1 LSRLRECYYRRVKI
15 DPTLKTFIDAQRVG
29 RLATV
34 DGEGRPHIIPVC
46 FALDGTTVYS
56 AIDEK
61 PKSDGPLRRLR
72 NIAENAHV
80 QLLLD
85 VYDDADWTQL
95 RYVQLRGTARIIE
108 SGAEHARAIARLRMR
123 YAQYSSMAL
132 EEHPVIAIEVD
143 HVVRWRGG

>member
-1 LSRLRECYYRRVKI
+1 MTI
-15 DPTLKTFIDAQRVG
+15 DPALRTFIESQRVG

-34 DGEGRPHIIPVC
+34 DGDGRPHVIPVC

-61 PKSDGPLRRLR
+61 PKTDGPLRRMR
-72 NIAENAHV
+72 NIAGNAQV

-85 VYDDADWTQL
+85 VYDDADWTKL

-108 SGAEHARAIARLRMR
+108 SGDEHARAIARLRVR
-123 YAQYSSMAL
+123 YAQYGSMAL
-132 EEHPVIAIEVD
+132 EEHPVIAIDVER
-143 HVVRWRGG
+143 VVQWRGG

>member
-1 LSRLRECYYRRVKI
+1 MKI
-15 DPTLKTFIDAQRVG
+15 DPTLRTFIDAQRVG

-46 FALDGTTVYS
+46 FVLADTTVYS

-61 PKSDGPLRRLR
+61 PKNDGPLRRLR

-85 VYDDADWTQL
+85 VYDDADWTRL
-95 RYVQLRGTARIIE
+95 RYVQLRGVARIIE
-108 SGAEHARAIARLRMR
+108 SGAEHARAIAQLRVR
-123 YAQYSSMAL
+123 YAQYRQMDL
-132 EEHPVIAIEVD
+132 ESRPVIAIDVD
-143 HVVRWRGG
+143 HVVRWRGSVE